1 MNVEIDAFI
10 SKAKKWKE
18 ELQLLRSII
27 LNSELEEELKWGKPC
42 YCINN
47 KNVLIIAPFKEYCGL
62 LFFNGALLKDN
73 KKLLVKAGEHSQA
86 GRLIQFKDKNEIE
99 KLSKVISSY
108 IKEAIEIEKAATKFK
123 PETTAEKIEIE
134 ELQEYKKTNPAFKK
148 AFDALTPGR
157 QRGYLI
163 YFSGAKQSATRID
176 RINKYSDKIL
186 RGKGLND
193 CTCGLS
199 KRMPICDGS
208 HKFK

>member
-27 LNSELEEELKWGKPC
+27 LNSELKEELKWGKPC
-42 YCINN
+42 YCFNN
-47 KNVLIIAPFKEYCGL
+47 KNVLIIAPFKDYCGL

-73 KKLLVKAGEHSQA
+73 KKLLVKAGKHSQA

-108 IKEAIEIEKAATKFK
+108 IKEAIEIEKAGTKFK
-123 PETTAEKIEIE
+123 PEATAEKIEIE

-148 AFDALTPGR
+148 AFEALTPGR

-176 RINKYSDKIL
+176 RINKYSDKIIS
-186 RGKGLND
+186 GKGLND

>member
-27 LNSELEEELKWGKPC
+27 LNSELKEELKWGKPC
-42 YCINN
+42 YCFNN
-47 KNVLIIAPFKEYCGL
+47 KNVLIIQPFKEYCGL

-99 KLSKVISSY
+99 KSSKVISSF
-108 IKEAIEIEKAATKFK
+108 IKEAIEIEKAGTKFK
-123 PETTAEKIEIE
+123 SEAIAEKIEIE

-176 RINKYSDKIL
+176 RINKYSDKIMS
-186 RGKGLND
+186 GKGLND